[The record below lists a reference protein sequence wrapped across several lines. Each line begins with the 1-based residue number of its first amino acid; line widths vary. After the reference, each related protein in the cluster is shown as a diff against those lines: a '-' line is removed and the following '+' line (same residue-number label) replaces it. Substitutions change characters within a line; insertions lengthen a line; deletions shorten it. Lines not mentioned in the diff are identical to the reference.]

1 MLLSLLITGTAAVIN
16 VSTGQNAE
24 LSGMN
29 SRCNDFYILN
39 TGDVEDKLTVKF
51 SVVNVSVD

>member
-24 LSGMN
+24 LSGIN
-29 SRCNDFYILN
+29 SRCNEFCISN
-39 TGDVEDKLTVKF
+39 TRDVEDKLIVKY
-51 SVVNVSVD
+51 SVVNVRVD